1 MKPLISVIIPVYN
14 DPEGLRD
21 TLNSLVSQE
30 LDKSLYEI
38 IVADNGSTD
47 STNNIAKDFV
57 EKYPGLI
64 KLIMEDKIQS
74 SYAARNKGIVNSKGE
89 IIVFIDADMKTY
101 PDFLKKIYSFMS
113 DEKIK
118 YAGFDIDMEL
128 KDKSIAG
135 IYDKITRF
143 KIKKSMEEKKSEST
157 NCIALRR
164 EIFNKVGFLD
174 ERLISGG
181 DREFGQRVLKS
192 GYKKFFI
199 KDVIVI
205 HPARS
210 NIKGLYKRHFRLG
223 RGLYQLYFYYPDTY
237 FKYKEKLNLKYFIP
251 ERPIAFLN
259 KMLKK
264 KEIIDFPAFYIIF
277 FYIIKWTLK
286 IVKFIGY
293 NYEKNLKKKEIFL
306 DRRES

>member
-1 MKPLISVIIPVYN
+1 MKHLISVIIPVYN
-14 DPEGLRD
+14 DPDGLSD
-21 TLNSLVSQE
+21 TLNSLVNQE
-30 LDKSLYEI
+30 FDKSLYEI
-38 IVADNGSTD
+38 IVADNGSIDNT
-47 STNNIAKDFV
+47 TNIAKNFV
-57 EKYPGLI
+57 EKYPGLV
-64 KLIMEDKIQS
+64 KLIIEDKIQS
-74 SYAARNKGIVNSKGE
+74 SYAARNKGIQNSKGE

-101 PDFLKKIYSFMS
+101 PDFLRKIYSFMS

-135 IYDKITRF
+135 IYDMITRF
-143 KIKKSMEEKKSEST
+143 KIKKSIEEKKSEST

-181 DREFGQRVLKS
+181 DREFGQRVLRS

-210 NIKGLYKRHFRLG
+210 SIKSLYRRYFRLG
-223 RGLYQLYFYYPDTY
+223 RGIYQLYFYYPDTY
-237 FKYKEKLNLKYFIP
+237 FKYKEKLNLKYFLP
-251 ERPIAFLN
+251 ERPVAFLN
-259 KMLKK
+259 KTLERRK
-264 KEIIDFPAFYIIF
+264 IIDFPSFYIIF
-277 FYIIKWTLK
+277 FYIIKLTLK
-286 IVKFIGY
+286 IAKFIGY
-293 NYEKNLKKKEIFL
+293 NYEKKLKKKGIFL
-306 DRRES
+306 YRS